1 MSTSSFIVR
10 LWLPDRPGTLGR
22 VAAAIGRADADVIGI
37 EILERGAGTAIDE
50 VTVQF
55 GDDTTI
61 ERIVSEL
68 ASVEGVAVEDA
79 HEVEPGR
86 PDPGVLALEVVSGVV
101 SAGPRRLEVLCRG
114 VRDLLEADW
123 VAVIDVEAG
132 EIASHDGSVPDPA
145 WLTAFV
151 AGTVHLPAT
160 SELTPSDVAWAP
172 VTGTGSVLAAERS
185 GRAFR
190 ARERQQIERIGR
202 VVGALQSPS

>member
-1 MSTSSFIVR
+1 M
-10 LWLPDRPGTLGR
+10 
-22 VAAAIGRADADVIGI
+22 AAAIGRADADVIGI

>member
-1 MSTSSFIVR
+1 MSKSFIVR